1 VGKVILIL
9 IPSAPTTFRRPKRA
23 RLRLVD
29 ELELREKE
37 FAALAR
43 PTKKNYNSL
52 LNNLYQSQDICP
64 DEETYFLY
72 PDQMVSLANGA
83 DNSWLDNKV
92 EAVLDR
98 IPFAQACDLP

>member
-1 VGKVILIL
+1 MILIL
-9 IPSAPTTFRRPKRA
+9 IPSAPTTCA
-23 RLRLVD
+23 RLRLID

-43 PTKKNYNSL
+43 PTKNNYNSL
-52 LNNLYQSQDICP
+52 LNNLYQSQDVCP
-64 DEETYFLY
+64 KEESYFLY

-98 IPFAQACDLP
+98 IPFAQACHLP